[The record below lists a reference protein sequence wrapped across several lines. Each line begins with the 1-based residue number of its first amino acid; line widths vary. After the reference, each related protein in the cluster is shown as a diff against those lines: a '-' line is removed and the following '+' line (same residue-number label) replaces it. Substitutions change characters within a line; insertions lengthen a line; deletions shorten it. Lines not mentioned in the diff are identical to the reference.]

1 MITDPNFYVFAVPA
15 ALLVGLS
22 KGGIGGSIT
31 LLGVP
36 LMAFVIDP
44 VAAAGIL
51 LPILVMSDLIGLYAW
66 RREFDRAL
74 LMSMLPAAFGG
85 IAFGYFAA
93 ALIPADGFRVLLGLF
108 SLWFA
113 LQWIL
118 SSRHHET
125 ARAPN
130 RVKAG
135 FWGALSGFASFVSH
149 AGGPPFQVYTL
160 PLRLEPS
167 IYAGT
172 SVVFF
177 AAVNAA
183 KLPAYFLLGQ
193 FSAQN
198 LATSAVLLPLAFVA
212 TLGGVWIVRRIDPA
226 AFYWITYGILVP
238 VGLKLVYD
246 GVTGLAS

>member
-1 MITDPNFYVFAVPA
+1 M
-15 ALLVGLS
+15 LVGLS
-22 KGGIGGSIT
+22 KGGFGGSIT

-36 LMAFVIDP
+36 LMAFAISP

-51 LPILVMSDLIGLYAW
+51 LPILMATDVIGLVAW
-66 RREFDRAL
+66 RREFDRSVL
-74 LMSMLPAAFGG
+74 LSILPAAFGG
-85 IAFGYFAA
+85 VAFGYFAA
-93 ALIPADGFRVLLGLF
+93 ALIPADGIRVLLGLL

-113 LQWIL
+113 IQWFV
-118 SSRHHET
+118 SSRHHEH
-125 ARAPN
+125 ASAPN
-130 RVKAG
+130 RLRAG

-149 AGGPPFQVYTL
+149 AGGPPYQVYVL
-160 PLRLEPS
+160 PLRLKPS
-167 IYAGT
+167 VYAST

-193 FSAQN
+193 FSPQN

-212 TLGGVWIVRRIDPA
+212 TLAGVWVVRRIDPS
-226 AFYWITYGILVP
+226 AFYWITYGVLVP

-246 GVTGLAS
+246 GVVGLAS

>member
-1 MITDPNFYVFAVPA
+1 MITDPLFYVFAVPA
-15 ALLVGLS
+15 VILVGLS
-22 KGGIGGSIT
+22 KGGFGGSIT

-51 LPILVMSDLIGLYAW
+51 LPILVATDLIGLVAW
-66 RREFDRAL
+66 RREFDRKVL
-74 LMSMLPAAFGG
+74 LSMLPAAFGG

-93 ALIPADGFRVLLGLF
+93 ALIPADGFRVLLGLL

-113 LQWIL
+113 LQWFL
-118 SSRHHET
+118 SSRHHEH

-130 RVKAG
+130 RLRAG
-135 FWGALSGFASFVSH
+135 FWGAMSGFASFVSH
-149 AGGPPFQVYTL
+149 AGGPPYQVYVL
-160 PLRLEPS
+160 PLRLTPPV
-167 IYAGT
+167 YAST

-193 FSAQN
+193 FSAEN
-198 LATSAVLLPLAFVA
+198 LATSAVLLPVALVTTLA
-212 TLGGVWIVRRIDPA
+212 GVWIVRRIDPA
-226 AFYWITYGILVP
+226 SFYWVTYGVLIP
-238 VGLKLVYD
+238 VGAKLVYD
-246 GVTGLAS
+246 GVVGLAS